1 MTYEWNNNEVEVR
14 ITVNVKDEN
23 DEKSVNKRLLN
34 ALDEVKKRFED
45 EMNFFDET
53 QMLDSKNTNEETNTH
68 DEMEL
73 LDYMNSA
80 DDVNT
85 LEEME
90 FLDHMNSANDADS
103 LYKFN
108 TLEEDVVRLLKE
120 KRYTLTAAESCTGGL
135 FMSHIVNVS
144 GASEV
149 MKQGYVTYSEEAKMN
164 LLGVKKETLDTFGVV
179 SEEIAREMAM
189 GAAKNAHA
197 DVAIGITGVAGPSG
211 GTRKTPVGTVCIG
224 LYIQNQ
230 VFSKQFVFN
239 GNREQVREQ
248 SVVSAL
254 ELVHRKLGELYI

>member
-23 DEKSVNKRLLN
+23 DENKRRLT
-34 ALDEVKKRFED
+34 ALEEVKKRLEV
-45 EMNFFDET
+45 EINSLNKK
-53 QMLDSKNTNEETNTH
+53 QLLDHRNSDEETNTLY
-68 DEMEL
+68 EF
-73 LDYMNSA
+73 NS
-80 DDVNT
+80 
-85 LEEME
+85 
-90 FLDHMNSANDADS
+90 
-103 LYKFN
+103 
-108 TLEEDVVRLLKE
+108 LEEDVVRLLKE
-120 KRYTLTAAESCTGGL
+120 RRCIITAAESCTGGL

-211 GTRKTPVGTVCIG
+211 GTTKTPVGTVCIG

-230 VFSKQFVFN
+230 VFSKRFVFN

-254 ELVHRKLGELYI
+254 ELVHRKLSELYI